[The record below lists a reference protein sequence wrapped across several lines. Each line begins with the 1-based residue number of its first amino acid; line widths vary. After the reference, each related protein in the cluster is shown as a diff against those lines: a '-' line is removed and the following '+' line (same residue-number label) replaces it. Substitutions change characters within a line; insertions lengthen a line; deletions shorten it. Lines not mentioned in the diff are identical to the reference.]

1 MSDDMKCSDDYDIGW
16 EKWIDAYDQT
26 LQDLAEDVEDFDDD
40 ELDPE
45 DLEALGLDEGLGQM
59 QPMIR
64 SIMTPFGIL
73 PLTEQSLASRHFKF
87 WVGHTNFMLGDG
99 NKTGTEEFESLIGS
113 VLGVEAVDVLT
124 SYRFRIAIGKMFK
137 DRDVMDNVKKR
148 LVAFIKGNEND
159 EQESGS
165 D

>member
-1 MSDDMKCSDDYDIGW
+1 MSDDMKYSKDYDIGW
-16 EKWIDAYDQT
+16 EKWVDAYDQS
-26 LQDLAEDVEDFDDD
+26 LEEDEMLDIDDLDD

-45 DLEALGLDEGLGQM
+45 DLEALGLDGLGQM

-99 NKTGTEEFESLIGS
+99 NKTGTEEFEKFIGS
-113 VLGVEAVDVLT
+113 VLGVETVDVLT
-124 SYRFRIAIGKMFK
+124 SYRFRIAIGKMFQ
-137 DRDVMDNVKKR
+137 DREVMDNVKKR
-148 LVAFIKGNEND
+148 LVAFVKGNDDD
-159 EQESGS
+159 EQAESGS
-165 D
+165 N